1 MSNYKQSSVDFLI
14 NLLTEKGYA
23 GVLSEDEVEQA
34 KAMHEA
40 EIVNTIVDCE
50 KEHII
55 QAECYPPQFV
65 LTKAEHY
72 YNITFGG

>member
-1 MSNYKQSSVDFLI
+1 MSNNKQSSVDFLI

-40 EIVNTIVDCE
+40 EMV
-50 KEHII
+50 
-55 QAECYPPQFV
+55 QFALFFSRAQV
-65 LTKAEHY
+65 SRTNVTDE
-72 YNITFGG
+72 YNETFGGSR

>member
-40 EIVNTIVDCE
+40 EMV
-50 KEHII
+50 
-55 QAECYPPQFV
+55 QFALFFSHAQV
-65 LTKAEHY
+65 SRTNVTDE
-72 YNITFGG
+72 YNETFGG